1 MLISLETRIT
11 RANNY
16 VKFAKDKKLIE
27 DQRENLSEALDYMIN
42 VDVFEKFKCPACDG
56 SSLLSIMIIHLN
68 DDHKWRRC
76 ETDPGDGPTITE
88 WLDELEKSG
97 YDLTVKFTIEGENDE

>member
-1 MLISLETRIT
+1 M
-11 RANNY
+11 ANYKEMAKGYLNI
-16 VKFAKDKKLIE
+16 AKDR
-27 DQRENLSEALDYMIN
+27 DCTSNQRSDLSDALEYMISN
-42 VDVFEKFKCPACDG
+42 DILQQFPCPACSDE
-56 SSLLSIMIIHLN
+56 SLLGIIIIHLN

-97 YDLTVKFTIEGENDE
+97 YDLTVKFTIEGEKNE